1 MSFICMRTEKCFH
14 IREDHI
20 AHHTLFNRPSPPPP
34 YPLPP
39 KKKGKKNYLSI
50 VFAFSW
56 DGCNTQ

>member
-34 YPLPP
+34 LLPTSQ
-39 KKKGKKNYLSI
+39 KKRKKELLKHC
-50 VFAFSW
+50 FRFFL
-56 DGCNTQ
+56 GRL